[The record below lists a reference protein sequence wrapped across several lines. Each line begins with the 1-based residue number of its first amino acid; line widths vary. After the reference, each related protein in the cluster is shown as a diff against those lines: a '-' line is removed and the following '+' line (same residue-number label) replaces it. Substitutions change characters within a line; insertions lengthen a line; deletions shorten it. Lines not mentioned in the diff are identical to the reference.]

1 MPEIDRYRPED
12 QRGVEALYRRVF
24 GPDAAAASRLR
35 WDWQYR
41 RNPNNPEGQ
50 ALLWVVREGPTIIG
64 HYATMPVRLSLGGKE
79 IQAAWGTDAM
89 VAPERQRR
97 GLGEELFRTWD
108 RSVGAALGLG
118 LSGASSALLKKMH
131 FPDVAAIPGVVK
143 PLTRRAVRMPQ
154 WPMTLNRI
162 VSAVTLPI
170 VRVAARVRPL
180 RADVEPIRRF
190 DASFTDL
197 WERLADRFELAVRRD
212 AAYLN
217 WKFIEPP
224 HVRYSVAALKR
235 DGRPEGYAVYR
246 HVQEPRGRVTVLV
259 DFLSDTHD
267 EIGFKTLLRW
277 VDAEAREAGSD
288 KIRCYASHARVPA
301 HHAAF
306 GLFPDEVESAGAG
319 GEDQRCHRPGEVL
332 QRHRR
337 LACHARGLG
346 SGCQNQRVG
355 LSMALVEDVN
365 KAITDAMKAKDAA
378 RLVALRMLKA
388 ALMNRE
394 VERGR
399 ALDEGEARQVVS
411 ALVKQRRDS
420 IEQFTKGG
428 RKDLADKETAEIAI
442 LEGYLPPAVDA
453 GELEKAVDAAIASTG
468 ATSAKDMGRVMKAVM
483 ADLAGK
489 TVDGKAVNELVRRKL
504 G

>member
-1 MPEIDRYRPED
+1 MTRQWLLPPLPASFPCLRSTRDPRRRRFLRHGLAPAPQPAQTAPGAGAPTNPWNAPIGTPQPSLAPPAPVEQAPPTGRGVRPPQRRSIERSSRYNSTDAPRRRDTRITMPEIDRYRPED

-50 ALLWVVREGPTIIG
+50 PLLWVVREGPTIIG

-118 LSGASSALLKKMH
+118 LSDASSALLKKMH
-131 FPDVAAIPGVVK
+131 FPDVAPIPGVVK

-154 WPMTLNRI
+154 WPMALNRI

-246 HVQEPRGRVTVLV
+246 HVQEPRGRVTLLV
-259 DFLSDTHD
+259 DFLVRHARRDRLQDAAAVGRCRSARGRIRQDS
-267 EIGFKTLLRW
+267 LLR
-277 VDAEAREAGSD
+277 VAP
-288 KIRCYASHARVPA
+288 RVPA

-332 QRHRR
+332 QGHRR
-337 LACHARGLG
+337 LACHAW
-346 SGCQNQRVG
+346 
-355 LSMALVEDVN
+355 
-365 KAITDAMKAKDAA
+365 
-378 RLVALRMLKA
+378 
-388 ALMNRE
+388 
-394 VERGR
+394 
-399 ALDEGEARQVVS
+399 
-411 ALVKQRRDS
+411 
-420 IEQFTKGG
+420 
-428 RKDLADKETAEIAI
+428 
-442 LEGYLPPAVDA
+442 
-453 GELEKAVDAAIASTG
+453 
-468 ATSAKDMGRVMKAVM
+468 
-483 ADLAGK
+483 
-489 TVDGKAVNELVRRKL
+489 
-504 G
+504 